1 MFGFSNDCKKDIK
14 ITIMLNALMEYD
26 TNDIEK
32 VIAFFHGNFGI
43 WCHANK
49 KDNNYYNLVIYISG
63 DKEIETIVING
74 VYYITKQH
82 ALINGI
88 KIILA
93 YIYYLCA
100 FTPDDAYKIVDNN
113 SFYVKAIK
121 CIKCTANSIN
131 VRMKDRFDNYHLTK
145 IDCDFPALVESL
157 NF

>member
-14 ITIMLNALMEYD
+14 INIMLNALMED
-26 TNDIEK
+26 NTDDIEK
-32 VIAFFHGNFGI
+32 VVTFFHGNFGI
-43 WCHANK
+43 WCHADK
-49 KDNNYYNLVIYISG
+49 RDNYYNLVIHISG
-63 DKEIETIVING
+63 DKEIENIVVNG
-74 VYYITKQH
+74 VYYITKEN

-131 VRMKDRFDNYHLTK
+131 ARIKDRFDNYHLTK
-145 IDCDFPALVESL
+145 IDCDFPTLVESL